1 MLPKKRL
8 WSQAFLAE
16 TVKTGDKSCDV
27 TDNIFSAPCM
37 FCEESLGNINA
48 KDVELVLLESVDYF
62 RTSEYFGGG
71 EKIFDGE
78 ANWWVL

>member
-1 MLPKKRL
+1 
-8 WSQAFLAE
+8 
-16 TVKTGDKSCDV
+16 
-27 TDNIFSAPCM
+27 M

-62 RTSEYFGGG
+62 RTSEYFGGR